1 MIRISGIKLGI
12 EDRDIKRA
20 VISELRIKDTAIKD
34 LVIRKKSLDARK
46 KDDIHYIYTVDVD
59 IEGGDGIIKRLKKR
73 KGGPDIMISP
83 YKKYTLPEGDLKE
96 GPRPVVAGFGTG

>member
-20 VISELRIKDTAIKD
+20 VISELRVKDTAIKD
-34 LVIRKKSLDARK
+34 LIIRKKSLDARK

-59 IEGGDGIIKRLKKR
+59 IEGGDGILKRLKKER
-73 KGGPDIMISP
+73 ADRI
-83 YKKYTLPEGDLKE
+83 
-96 GPRPVVAGFGTG
+96 